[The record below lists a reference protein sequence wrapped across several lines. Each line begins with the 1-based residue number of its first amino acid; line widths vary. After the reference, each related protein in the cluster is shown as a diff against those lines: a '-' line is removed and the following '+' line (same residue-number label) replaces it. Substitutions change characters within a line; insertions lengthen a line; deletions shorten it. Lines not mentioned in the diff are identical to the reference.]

1 MPKNFRF
8 LKVTEVIDV
17 KKYVRVWH
25 STKNFKFA
33 PIRKRFRDSESA
45 SLCEQKSP
53 PHRFPNPQGYRNTT
67 N

>member
-1 MPKNFRF
+1 MRK
-8 LKVTEVIDV
+8 
-17 KKYVRVWH
+17 
-25 STKNFKFA
+25 TKNLKCD
-33 PIRKRFRDSESA
+33 PIRKRFRDSEST